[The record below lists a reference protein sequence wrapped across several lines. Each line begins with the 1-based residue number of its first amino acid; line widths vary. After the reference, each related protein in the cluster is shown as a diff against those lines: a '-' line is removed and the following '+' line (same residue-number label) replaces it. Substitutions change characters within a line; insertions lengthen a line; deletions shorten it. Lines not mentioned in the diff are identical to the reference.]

1 MSEALQRA
9 RAFLGWRLVDR
20 RGQTALE
27 YFLLAGAVSI
37 LVGVAAFTF
46 GGKVGKAVVTGQQ
59 CMTNVTGA
67 DAVATATT
75 FTGSGV
81 CA

>member
-1 MSEALQRA
+1 MFRLFQRL
-9 RAFLGWRLVDR
+9 RGFLGRRVADR

-27 YFLLAGAVSI
+27 YFLLAGAVAI

-46 GGKVGKAVVTGQQ
+46 GGNVGNAVRLGQT
-59 CMTNVTGA
+59 CAANISTTA
-67 DAVATATT
+67 AAATATT
-75 FTGSGV
+75 FSSTGT